1 MTMLDEPLVASTT
14 VSEAYPD
21 CPSVGRL
28 LTEAA
33 AESAWHMEA
42 TLHPTS
48 WRDPGY
54 TRERQR
60 NALLLRGVLLDI
72 VALQSTG
79 DLHSAAQ
86 AAQAGGELQ
95 RLDGYWRTGAEL
107 SRAYL
112 REQYRA
118 WRTNEHHPWD
128 CPGNCGGT
136 GIVMQTL
143 IWENQG
149 EGIYYPVHEEPMDC
163 GRGQADQ
170 EHGPDC
176 ACHGSGFTFEGGD
189 RNRCLAYFPVAQA
202 VQDTSDPWG
211 SWEPPF

>member
-1 MTMLDEPLVASTT
+1 MLDEPLTAPATAN
-14 VSEAYPD
+14 EAYPD

-33 AESAWHMEA
+33 AEAAWHLEA
-42 TLHPTS
+42 KLHPTS
-48 WRDPGY
+48 WRNPAY

-86 AAQAGGELQ
+86 AAQAGGDLQ
-95 RLDGYWRTGAEL
+95 RLDGHWRTGAD
-107 SRAYL
+107 SARAYL

-128 CPGNCGGT
+128 CPGHCGGT

-143 IWENQG
+143 TWEDQG

-163 GRGQADQ
+163 ERGQEPA
-170 EHGPDC
+170 EHSTDC
-176 ACHGSGFTFEGGD
+176 DDCHGTGVVRERGY
-189 RNRCLAYFPVAQA
+189 RNRCLAYRPVAQPP
-202 VQDTSDPWG
+202 QGTDDPWG
-211 SWEPPF
+211 PWEPPF